1 MIQRL
6 RKKFI
11 WVSGL
16 SVFTVLLMIGIGIN
30 IANHNRIDQKP
41 NQILNI
47 LLVHNGE
54 FPETI
59 GIDKRE
65 NIEGPFAFS
74 PETPFM
80 TRYFYLKTNL
90 QGDIIEVNTAH
101 ITAVTGEEAKTYLTK
116 VGEKKEGLIGQY
128 KFKMAENS
136 AEKIYIFIDYSR
148 ELEML
153 TSFFVNT
160 LMVSVIGLVGVI
172 ILLFLFSGRAIQP
185 IVQGYEKQK
194 QFITDASHE
203 LKTPLAI
210 IATNTE
216 VVELENGVNQWTQN
230 IQHQVQRLSELINHM
245 VSLARMD
252 EEKAQIDMID
262 FSISDAIEE
271 TTESFLALAEQ
282 QNKQIQLQIQ
292 KNISYSGNEQLIRE
306 LIAILLDN
314 ALKYSMK
321 KSAIV
326 LRLEQKGK
334 RIVFEMTNKSENL
347 PKGNLNILFERFYRP
362 DHARNSQIG
371 GHGIGL
377 ALAKAIVSQH
387 HGSIDAFNDE
397 NNEMHIQVVL

>member
-1 MIQRL
+1 
-6 RKKFI
+6 
-11 WVSGL
+11 
-16 SVFTVLLMIGIGIN
+16 
-30 IANHNRIDQKP
+30 
-41 NQILNI
+41 
-47 LLVHNGE
+47 
-54 FPETI
+54 
-59 GIDKRE
+59 
-65 NIEGPFAFS
+65 
-74 PETPFM
+74 
-80 TRYFYLKTNL
+80 
-90 QGDIIEVNTAH
+90 
-101 ITAVTGEEAKTYLTK
+101 
-116 VGEKKEGLIGQY
+116 
-128 KFKMAENS
+128 
-136 AEKIYIFIDYSR
+136 
-148 ELEML
+148 
-153 TSFFVNT
+153 
-160 LMVSVIGLVGVI
+160 
-172 ILLFLFSGRAIQP
+172 
-185 IVQGYEKQK
+185 
-194 QFITDASHE
+194 
-203 LKTPLAI
+203 
-210 IATNTE
+210 
-216 VVELENGVNQWTQN
+216 
-230 IQHQVQRLSELINHM
+230 M